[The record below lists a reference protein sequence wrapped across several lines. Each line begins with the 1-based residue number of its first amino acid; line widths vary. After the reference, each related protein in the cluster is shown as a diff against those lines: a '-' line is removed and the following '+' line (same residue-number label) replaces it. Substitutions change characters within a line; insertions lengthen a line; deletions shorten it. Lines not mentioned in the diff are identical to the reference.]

1 MDSKKKDKYEKEYIC
16 RFNFP
21 FEFNG
26 FKPTFDN
33 NMLESIEPD
42 IKDPDEP
49 LDNPMIH
56 GASYVGN
63 DETLYLLRNHPNI
76 NNYII
81 EILLLW
87 GANVDQKCIT
97 SYEKVVQYLLKYVLK
112 PEKQSE
118 YFANLAKVISKKIE
132 AVTADFVN

>member
-1 MDSKKKDKYEKEYIC
+1 MAIFIESYTFNYQDFYNQSYKSKYYTNNQGLRFYGNNNFNDYKILVLGDSFTMD
-16 RFNFP
+16 
-21 FEFNG
+21 
-26 FKPTFDN
+26 
-33 NMLESIEPD
+33 
-42 IKDPDEP
+42 
-49 LDNPMIH
+49 
-56 GASYVGN
+56 SYVGN

-112 PEKQSE
+112 HI
-118 YFANLAKVISKKIE
+118 FTL
-132 AVTADFVN
+132 